1 MTRIAYFDCQSGI
14 SGDMILAALI
24 DAGVELAALN
34 RAVGSLG
41 LPEVRLTLREVKKMG
56 FRAAQVVV
64 EHPHEHAHRHLH
76 HITAMIERGSLSER
90 QKALAGKIFTRLA
103 EAEARVHGTTIEKV
117 HFHEVGAAD
126 SIADIVGA
134 AVGLDLLE
142 VDQVWASPVAVGGG
156 RIKIAHGE
164 VSVPAP
170 ATAELL
176 RGVPI
181 APSSIQ
187 AELATPTGVA
197 VLTTVAERFGP
208 LPPMAIDR
216 TGYGA
221 GQRDFEQQPN
231 VLRLHVGELAGA
243 DPVARR
249 GTIDQVVVLETN
261 LDDISGQWIGYASER
276 LLAAG
281 ALDVFTAPIGMKKNR
296 PGVMLSVICRPQDVD
311 SLEGILFAETTTL
324 GIRRRPAQRSV
335 LRRGEHQ
342 VTTPWGAIAG
352 KVALATGGLRFAP
365 EYESCRAVARKLG
378 LPLREVF
385 EAAVRAFDPSAVDP
399 SAVIR
404 SKAVDDPPDGSSG

>member
-24 DAGVELAALN
+24 DAGIDLDVLN
-34 RAVGSLG
+34 QAVGSLG

-76 HITAMIERGSLSER
+76 HITAMIERGSLTER
-90 QKALAGKIFTRLA
+90 QKTLAAKVFTRLA

-134 AVGLDLLE
+134 AVGLDLLG
-142 VDQVWASPVAVGGG
+142 VDQVWASPVAVGSG
-156 RIKIAHGE
+156 RITIAHGE

-187 AELATPTGVA
+187 AELATPTGAA

-208 LPPMAIDR
+208 LPPMTIDH

-221 GQRDFEQQPN
+221 GQRDFDQQPN
-231 VLRLHVGELAGA
+231 VLRLYVGALAGTGPSA
-243 DPVARR
+243 QA

-261 LDDISGQWIGYASER
+261 LDDISGQWIGYATER

-281 ALDVFTAPIGMKKNR
+281 ALDTFTTAIGMKKNR
-296 PGVMLSVICRPQDVD
+296 PGVMLSVICRPQDAET
-311 SLEGILFAETTTL
+311 LEGIIFAETTTL
-324 GIRRRPAQRSV
+324 GIRRRPADRSV
-335 LRRGEHQ
+335 LRRGEHR

-352 KVALATGGLRFAP
+352 KVAFAAGGPRFAP
-365 EYESCRAVARKLG
+365 EYESCRAVAQQCGR
-378 LPLREVF
+378 PLREVF
-385 EAAVRAFDPSAVDP
+385 EAAVRAFDPGD
-399 SAVIR
+399 VIR
-404 SKAVDDPPDGSSG
+404 SEAGETPASDGSA

>member
-24 DAGVELAALN
+24 DAGIELAALN
-34 RAVGSLG
+34 EAVGSLG

-76 HITAMIERGSLSER
+76 HITAMIERSSLTER
-90 QKALAGKIFTRLA
+90 QKALAAKIFTRLA

-134 AVGLDLLE
+134 AVGLDLLG
-142 VDQVWASPVAVGGG
+142 VDRVWASPVAVGGG

-208 LPPMAIDR
+208 LPPMTIDR

-221 GQRDFEQQPN
+221 GQRDFEHQPN
-231 VLRLHVGELAGA
+231 VLRLYVGEWAGSS
-243 DPVARR
+243 VSNRC

-281 ALDVFTAPIGMKKNR
+281 ALDVFTTAIGMKKNR
-296 PGVMLSVICRPQDVD
+296 PGVMLSVICRPEDVEP
-311 SLEGILFAETTTL
+311 LEGIIFAETTTL

-335 LRRGEHQ
+335 LPRGEHQ

-352 KVALATGGLRFAP
+352 KVAFAAGGPRFAP
-365 EYESCRAVARKLG
+365 EYESCRAVAQASG
-378 LPLREVF
+378 LSLREVF
-385 EAAVRAFDPSAVDP
+385 EAAVRAFDPG
-399 SAVIR
+399 AVIR
-404 SKAVDDPPDGSSG
+404 SEADKAGTEVGSE

>member
-41 LPEVRLTLREVKKMG
+41 LPEVRLALREVKKMG

-76 HITAMIERGSLSER
+76 HITAMIERSSLSER
-90 QKALAGKIFTRLA
+90 QKALAAKIFTRLA

-134 AVGLDLLE
+134 AVGLDLLG

-187 AELATPTGVA
+187 AELATPTGAA

-208 LPPMAIDR
+208 LPPMTIER
-216 TGYGA
+216 IGYGA

-231 VLRLHVGELAGA
+231 VLRLYVGELVDAGPA
-243 DPVARR
+243 VP

-261 LDDISGQWIGYASER
+261 LDDISGQWIGYATER

-281 ALDVFTAPIGMKKNR
+281 ALDVFTTPIGMKKNR
-296 PGVMLSVICRPQDVD
+296 PGVMLSVICRPQDSD
-311 SLEGILFAETTTL
+311 AMEGILFAETTTL

-335 LRRGEHQ
+335 LPRGEHQ
-342 VTTPWGAIAG
+342 VTTPWGAIVG
-352 KVALATGGLRFAP
+352 KVAFAAAGPRFAP
-365 EYESCRAVARKLG
+365 EYESCRAVAQKLG
-378 LPLREVF
+378 VPLREVF
-385 EAAVRAFDPSAVDP
+385 EAAVRAFDPNAVARLQLGEASA
-399 SAVIR
+399 
-404 SKAVDDPPDGSSG
+404 DGSSK

>member
-34 RAVGSLG
+34 EAVGSLG

-56 FRAAQVVV
+56 FRAAQIVV
-64 EHPHEHAHRHLH
+64 EHPREHAHRHLH
-76 HITAMIERGSLSER
+76 HITALIERGSLSER
-90 QKALAGKIFTRLA
+90 QKALAAKIFTRLA
-103 EAEARVHGTTIEKV
+103 EAEARVHGTMIEKV

-134 AVGLDLLE
+134 AVGLDLLG
-142 VDQVWASPVAVGGG
+142 VDRVWASPVAVGGG

-208 LPPMAIDR
+208 LPPMTIDR
-216 TGYGA
+216 TGCGA

-231 VLRLHVGELAGA
+231 VLRLYVGELAGSGSSA
-243 DPVARR
+243 HC

-261 LDDISGQWIGYASER
+261 LDDISGQWIGYATER

-296 PGVMLSVICRPQDVD
+296 PGVMLSVICRPEDVEP
-311 SLEGILFAETTTL
+311 LEGIIFAETTTL

-335 LRRGEHQ
+335 LPRGEHQ
-342 VTTPWGAIAG
+342 VTTPWGVIAG
-352 KVALATGGLRFAP
+352 KVAFAAGGPRFAP
-365 EYESCRAVARKLG
+365 EYESCRAVAQASG
-378 LPLREVF
+378 LSLREVF
-385 EAAVRAFDPSAVDP
+385 EAAVRAFDPSA
-399 SAVIR
+399 AIR
-404 SKAVDDPPDGSSG
+404 SKAVEAPADGGSG